1 MLKFLQDRKVGKGK
15 KDYLSDLSKIARD
28 EREKF
33 LREKIR
39 EIVAEELKN
48 SGIGERLDDISKFTQ
63 SVEKKMEELKS
74 SIAPLSR
81 SKSDSIRKL
90 KMKRMVIE
98 LLNKNRRMSACD
110 LSAKLDLSRT
120 RCSEYLTEL
129 EKAGVTKGVVISR
142 QKFYEINNNEATQKP
157 VQ

>member
-15 KDYLSDLSKIARD
+15 KEYLSDLSKIAKE

-48 SGIGERLDDISKFTQ
+48 SGISERLDDISKFTE
-63 SVEKKMEELKS
+63 SVEKKMDDLKS

-81 SKSDSIRKL
+81 SKTDSIRKL
-90 KMKRMVIE
+90 KMKRIVIE
-98 LLNKNRRMSACD
+98 LLNKHRRMNASD
-110 LSAKLDLSRT
+110 LSVRLNLSRT

-129 EKAGVTKGVVISR
+129 EKAGITRGIVISR
-142 QKFYEINNNEATQKP
+142 QKFYELNNGALREP
-157 VQ
+157 